1 MNWQVEWRPVAYQP
15 YTGMFSG
22 SSRGWVRLALASE
35 PSPHQLLTRPGLG
48 LKLLRDGRDSAN
60 LVAMFSVDGQQ
71 SWNFFKNNFTTHYIP
86 SGDPV
91 LIHLAVK
98 FSEATNFI
106 FQVNPSWIHLTRC
119 SKKIC

>member
-86 SGDPV
+86 SKGPV
-91 LIHLAVK
+91 LIRFFDVNL
-98 FSEATNFI
+98 SEATDFI
-106 FQVNPSWIHLTRC
+106 FQV
-119 SKKIC
+119 KILL